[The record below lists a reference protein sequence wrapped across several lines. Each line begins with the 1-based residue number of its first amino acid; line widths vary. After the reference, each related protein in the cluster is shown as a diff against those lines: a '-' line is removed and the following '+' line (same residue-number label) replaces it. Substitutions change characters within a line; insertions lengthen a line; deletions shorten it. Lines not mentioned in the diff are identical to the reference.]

1 MSLRRKEALTRAA
14 LPSFYQR
21 SIYILP
27 HRQAPTASLSACVSC
42 VLKEERGTDKGR
54 AAQFLPA
61 FYAPYF
67 LHISRGEGGERNLAF
82 ACVFAC
88 LLACLLVALHH
99 LKAILENPFR
109 QQSKWIGFT
118 GRGQGGQGQGGVGG
132 GAGNEWGKTDNVNVE
147 EEMRLCRE
155 ALEIAEQDLENAWF
169 RELEIHAPPEADDV
183 EVSAPPTS

>member
-1 MSLRRKEALTRAA
+1 MLTLR
-14 LPSFYQR
+14 
-21 SIYILP
+21 
-27 HRQAPTASLSACVSC
+27 HRQAPTASLSACVSY

-88 LLACLLVALHH
+88 LLACLLVALQH

-118 GRGQGGQGQGGVGG
+118 GRGEGGHGEGG
-132 GAGNEWGKTDNVNVE
+132 GEGGSEWGKTDNVNVE
-147 EEMRLCRE
+147 EEMRLCRQ

-169 RELEIHAPPEADDV
+169 RELEIRAPPEVDDV
-183 EVSAPPTS
+183 EMS